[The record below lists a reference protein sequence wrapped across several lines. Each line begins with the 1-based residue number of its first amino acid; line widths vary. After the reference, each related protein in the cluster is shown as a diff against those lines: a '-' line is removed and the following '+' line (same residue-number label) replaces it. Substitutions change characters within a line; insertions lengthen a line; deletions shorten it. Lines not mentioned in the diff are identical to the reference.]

1 MKFVSSTCGKPL
13 QQQRQLNH
21 LSHSHKALRQAAKMS
36 IYDDLNHFRDRMTK
50 LETQI
55 GQTPEE
61 GLRYDVATL
70 RKAISGMEKRSYVA
84 YGICLVLVFIVEHFF
99 AKV

>member
-1 MKFVSSTCGKPL
+1 
-13 QQQRQLNH
+13 
-21 LSHSHKALRQAAKMS
+21 
-36 IYDDLNHFRDRMTK
+36 MTK